1 MLKALLDAQELDSR
15 ASTGTVYWE
24 GLAELLD
31 AGGTRCG
38 LGYLEMTGRA
48 QPLRL
53 GL

>member
-1 MLKALLDAQELDSR
+1 
-15 ASTGTVYWE
+15 VYWE

-31 AGGTRCG
+31 DRGTRRG